1 MSSSSCS
8 VPSGGSDLFTRTV
21 TFADP
26 VVETVSD
33 ISSLEA
39 WLDSQREEV
48 HLAPFEEEL
57 ADIEFIRTYKDGV
70 FSLSANTHKLMHD
83 QS

>member
-1 MSSSSCS
+1 MPSSLYF
-8 VPSGGSDLFTRTV
+8 VPSRGSDLFTRTV
-21 TFADP
+21 TSADP

-39 WLDSQREEV
+39 WLNSQREEV

-57 ADIEFIRTYKDGV
+57 ADIEFIRTYKDRV
-70 FSLSANTHKLMHD
+70 FSLSANTHKLIHD